1 MYIITR
7 RLNNNTIRR
16 INNNN
21 NNDDNNNNDIKS
33 MNKNKLKGYIQDT
46 IENMI
51 CAGYEQQDIESYQ
64 ESVNIDMI
72 KGNYINIIKRS
83 LMVSKLIRD
92 ADYI

>member
-7 RLNNNTIRR
+7 RINNNIIRR
-16 INNNN
+16 VNNNN
-21 NNDDNNNNDIKS
+21 NNDDNNNAIKS
-33 MNKNKLKGYIQDT
+33 MNKNKLKHYIQDT
-46 IENMI
+46 VENMI
-51 CAGYEQQDIESYQ
+51 CAGYEQEDIESYQ

-83 LMVSKLIRD
+83 LMISKMIQD

>member
-7 RLNNNTIRR
+7 RINNTIRR

-21 NNDDNNNNDIKS
+21 NEDINNAIKS
-33 MNKNKLKGYIQDT
+33 LNKNKLKHYIQET
-46 IENMI
+46 IENMV

-83 LMVSKLIRD
+83 LMISKLIQD

>member
-7 RLNNNTIRR
+7 RINNNTTRR
-16 INNNN
+16 NNNN
-21 NNDDNNNNDIKS
+21 NNDDNNNNAIKS

-83 LMVSKLIRD
+83 LMISKMIRD